1 MHSCILNLMPKRVK
15 RAREST
21 GGDSNVRLAQRN
33 RTRNAIV
40 EAAMRLLAAGRTPS
54 IAEVVK
60 EAEVSRRTVYMY
72 FPTVEQLLLDATLGA
87 LSANRMEPVLD
98 VSRSGDSVARAE
110 ELSRAVNELS
120 GSTMHLGRALIR
132 LTVEAAEPR
141 DGAPR
146 RGYRR
151 IEWIERAFEALR
163 RELGR
168 KEFERMVS
176 ALSVVMGWEPLIV
189 LKDVRGLEQKDAE
202 DVLAFAARAIVG
214 AAVRTRG

>member
-1 MHSCILNLMPKRVK
+1 MPKRVK

-33 RTRNAIV
+33 RTRKAIV

-60 EAEVSRRTVYMY
+60 EAEVSRRTVYM
-72 FPTVEQLLLDATLGA
+72 
-87 LSANRMEPVLD
+87 
-98 VSRSGDSVARAE
+98 
-110 ELSRAVNELS
+110 NELS